1 MCSWKEEEECG
12 GGPLVFPRKWMLHS
26 LPPTTHQLF
35 KDDLKLFANKKD
47 PAVVRVLEST
57 EATKGGLEV
66 TLDTSQYRPDELRIN
81 VEEEERGSNLVLVVE
96 GRHKSEEGKTEAAAK
111 WR

>member
-81 VEEEERGSNLVLVVE
+81 VEEEERGSNLEILIAQRE
-96 GRHKSEEGKTEAAAK
+96 RYLWSFS
-111 WR
+111 RLQF